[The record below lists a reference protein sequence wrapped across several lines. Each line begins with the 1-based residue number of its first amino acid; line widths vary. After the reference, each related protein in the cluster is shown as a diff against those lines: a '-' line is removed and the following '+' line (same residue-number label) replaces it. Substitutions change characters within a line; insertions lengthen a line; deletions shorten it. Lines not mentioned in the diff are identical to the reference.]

1 MREFLT
7 PDRFANEIR
16 QQRSTFNGNFLLLEG
31 STDKVFYERFTNCDE
46 CKLRVVSG
54 KPSSKKIVIRVLEIL
69 DKDNFQGALGIVD
82 ADFDRC
88 LYPLNDRS
96 PNLILTD
103 THDLET
109 LIIQSPALDKLLL
122 EFGSEEKIS
131 NLDRDIRTI
140 LLECSLSIGYLRWLS
155 QLDELNLT
163 FEGIEFKKF
172 INEKAL
178 KLDEIDLI
186 RTVQN
191 KSQCFTIK
199 SEVIQQKIRDLTRED
214 LDPWQVC
221 CGHDLI
227 EVLSLG
233 LQKAIGSYDTREV
246 KRDVLER
253 SLRLAYEA
261 AYFLDTQIYMSVRE
275 WENSNPGYI
284 VWRIDL
290 K

>member
-1 MREFLT
+1 MRDVLT
-7 PDRFANEIR
+7 SDRYANTIR
-16 QQRSTFNGNFLLLEG
+16 LQRQTFNGSFLLVEG
-31 STDKVFYERFTNCDE
+31 STDKVFYERFIDNDKCRLT
-46 CKLRVVSG
+46 VVSG
-54 KPSSKKIVIRVLEIL
+54 KPSSKKLVIRVLEIL
-69 DKDNFQGALGIVD
+69 DEDNFQGALSIVD

-88 LYPLNDRS
+88 LSPLPECS

-109 LIIQSPALDKLLL
+109 LIIQSPALEKLLS

-131 NLDRDIRTI
+131 KLDRDLRTI
-140 LLECSLSIGYLRWLS
+140 LVECSLSIGYLRWVS
-155 QLDELNLT
+155 QIDELNLT

-172 INEKAL
+172 INEKTL
-178 KLDEIDLI
+178 KLNEIDLI

-191 KSQCFTIK
+191 KSQCFNIK
-199 SEVIQQKIRDLTRED
+199 CEDIQQKIRDRKIED

-221 CGHDLI
+221 CGHDLMDI
-227 EVLSLG
+227 LSLA
-233 LQKAIGSYDTREV
+233 LQKAIGSYDTKEV

-261 AYFLDTQIYMSVRE
+261 AFFLDTQIYISVRE